1 MTLLEVLLLYSCL
14 FQSKRVVRPVG
25 KLAVHTETQQNSP
38 HREELL
44 LVKIG
49 ALTTRQKRTCTG
61 IKMIMKQTENF

>member
-25 KLAVHTETQQNSP
+25 KLAVHRTQQNSP
-38 HREELL
+38 HREELF